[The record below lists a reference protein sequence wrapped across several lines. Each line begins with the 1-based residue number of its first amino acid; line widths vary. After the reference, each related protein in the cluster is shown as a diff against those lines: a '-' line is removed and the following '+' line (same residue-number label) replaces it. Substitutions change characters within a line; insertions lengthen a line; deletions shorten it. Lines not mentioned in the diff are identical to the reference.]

1 METRKLEHLIEL
13 ANAGSFSRAAINLHL
28 TQSALSKSIQSL
40 EAELGV
46 QLVERFGR
54 RCAITTAGALLVDRA
69 SKLLPEI
76 ENLLSDVKGRPDY
89 AGLLRV
95 GFGAGPGACMSAD
108 FIAHVLQEYP
118 SVRLL
123 LRRGTGQFLLS
134 ELRARALDVV
144 IIDTRS
150 LPASDDLAIEPV
162 GTLEGSIVCRTG
174 HPLTI
179 LPKVTFQDVLK
190 YPLLNTAISD
200 EAARRVKEHYGVEVD
215 LRALTSVESEEL
227 EPLVEATARTNAI
240 FLGMAAASNALIKA
254 GRLQRIVIDSGLA
267 FAIPISSVRLATRAA
282 PLLTPVVNGFV
293 SEWIRSHDL

>member
-13 ANAGSFSRAAINLHL
+13 ANAGSYSRAASNLHL

-54 RCAITTAGALLVDRA
+54 RCAITTAGTLLVERA

-95 GFGAGPGACMSAD
+95 GFGAGPGACMSSD
-108 FIAHVLQEYP
+108 FIAHVLHEYP
-118 SVRLL
+118 RVRLL
-123 LRRGTGQFLLS
+123 LRRGTGQFLMS
-134 ELRARALDVV
+134 ELRARSLDVV

-150 LPASDDLAIEPV
+150 VPAADDLAVEPV
-162 GTLEGSIVCRTG
+162 GFLEGSAVCRTG

-179 LPKVTFQDVLK
+179 LPKVTLQDVLK

-200 EAARRVKEHYGVEVD
+200 EAVRRVKEHYRVDLD
-215 LRALTSVESEEL
+215 LRALTTVESEEL
-227 EPLVEATARTNAI
+227 EPLVEAAARTDAV
-240 FLGMAAASNALIKA
+240 FLGMAAASHALIKA
-254 GRLQRIVIDSGLA
+254 GRLQRIVIESG
-267 FAIPISSVRLATRAA
+267 FHFPIPISSVRLATKAE
-282 PLLTPVVNGFV
+282 PLLTHVVKSFV
-293 SEWIRSHDL
+293 LEWIRAHDL